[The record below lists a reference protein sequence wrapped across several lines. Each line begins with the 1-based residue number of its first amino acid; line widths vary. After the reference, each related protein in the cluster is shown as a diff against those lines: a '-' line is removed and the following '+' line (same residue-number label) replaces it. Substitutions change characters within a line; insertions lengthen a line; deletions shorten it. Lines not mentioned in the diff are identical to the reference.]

1 MLDDG
6 AIGRG
11 DPSVRHHFRDSVSDT
26 MRITDLAAPRK
37 IPPGTGWR
45 KFVYSVS
52 FHKINPGE
60 SPRERHYRNLQGR
73 IRRHIR
79 RQYVITVVS
88 GKGGVGVTTMAAC
101 IGGVFRECR
110 PENVI
115 AIDAVPSFGTLA
127 DRIDESPPGDYAAI
141 INDTDVQGYADI
153 REHLGQN
160 RIFLITVALA
170 LLTASPASAI
180 TPPPIDP
187 GALPPDV
194 TGPDQ
199 PTEQRVLCASPTT
212 LPGSGFH
219 DPPWSNTYLG
229 VADAHK
235 FATGAGVTVAVIDT
249 GVDASPRVPAEPG
262 GDFVDQAG
270 NGLSDCDAHGT
281 LTASIIAG
289 RPAPTDGFVGVAP
302 DARLLSLRQTS
313 EAFEPVGSQANPND
327 PNATPAAGSIRSL
340 ARAVVH
346 AANLGVGVINIS
358 EAACYKVSR
367 PIDETSLGASIDY
380 AVNVKG
386 VVVVVAAGNTGGD
399 CVQNPAPDPSTPGD
413 PRGWNNVQTVVTPAW
428 YAPLVLS
435 VGGIGQTGMPSSF
448 SMHGPWVDVAAPA
461 ENIVALGD
469 TGEPVNALQGRE
481 GPVPIA
487 GTSFAAAYVSGLAA
501 LLRQR
506 FPDLTP
512 AQIIHRI
519 TATARHP
526 GGGVDDLV
534 GAGVI
539 DAVAALTWDIP
550 PGPASAPYN
559 VRRLPPPVVEPG
571 PDRRP
576 ITAVALVAVGLTLAL
591 GLGALARRAL
601 SRR

>member
-1 MLDDG
+1 MNLNEW
-6 AIGRG
+6 
-11 DPSVRHHFRDSVSDT
+11 SV
-26 MRITDLAAPRK
+26 L
-37 IPPGTGWR
+37 
-45 KFVYSVS
+45 
-52 FHKINPGE
+52 
-60 SPRERHYRNLQGR
+60 
-73 IRRHIR
+73 
-79 RQYVITVVS
+79 
-88 GKGGVGVTTMAAC
+88 GV
-101 IGGVFRECR
+101 
-110 PENVI
+110 
-115 AIDAVPSFGTLA
+115 
-127 DRIDESPPGDYAAI
+127 
-141 INDTDVQGYADI
+141 
-153 REHLGQN
+153 H

-380 AVNVKG
+380 AVTRKSAQRRDEGVAGLARYLVASATRIADRLASHGVDAVCGRSFDDYDHATDIGFVREKWSMIKG
-386 VVVVVAAGNTGGD
+386 RDAYTAAYAAPGGPDVWWSARADHTITRVRVAPGM
-399 CVQNPAPDPSTPGD
+399 APQSTVLLTTADKPKT
-413 PRGWNNVQTVVTPAW
+413 PRGFAR
-428 YAPLVLS
+428 LF
-435 VGGIGQTGMPSSF
+435 GGQRP
-448 SMHGPWVDVAAPA
+448 
-461 ENIVALGD
+461 
-469 TGEPVNALQGRE
+469 ALQGQHLVANRHCQLPIGSAGVLVGE
-481 GPVPIA
+481 TVNRCPVYMPFDDVDIA
-487 GTSFAAAYVSGLAA
+487 LNLGDAQTFTQFVVRAAAAGAMVTVGPQFEEFARLIGAHIGQEVKVA
-501 LLRQR
+501 W
-506 FPDLTP
+506 PN
-512 AQIIHRI
+512 
-519 TATARHP
+519 ATTYLGPHP
-526 GGGVDDLV
+526 GIDR
-534 GAGVI
+534 VI
-539 DAVAALTWDIP
+539 LRHNVIGTPRHRQLPIRRVSPPEESRYQMALP
-550 PGPASAPYN
+550 K
-559 VRRLPPPVVEPG
+559 
-571 PDRRP
+571 
-576 ITAVALVAVGLTLAL
+576 
-591 GLGALARRAL
+591 
-601 SRR
+601 